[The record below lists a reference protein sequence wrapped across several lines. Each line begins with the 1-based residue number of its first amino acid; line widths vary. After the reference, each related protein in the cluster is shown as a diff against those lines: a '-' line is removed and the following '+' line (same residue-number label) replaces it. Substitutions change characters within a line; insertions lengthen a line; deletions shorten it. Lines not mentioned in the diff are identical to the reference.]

1 MIFNSSAFKNI
12 KRMREIIMILVK
24 YGFEDIIANST
35 LRNIVPERTRLSWMR
50 QNNPALDYTRY
61 ERIRMAAEELGPTFV
76 KLAQVVS
83 NRPDMLPD
91 ELITELEKLQDK
103 VPPFDS
109 KKAKQIIEKETGLT
123 IDQLFDEF
131 QDKPMASASIG
142 QVHKAKLKTGEWVV
156 VKVQRPGVKDVID
169 LDLSILKEAVRRT
182 ERYLKREGVNNADD
196 VVLAFERSMLKELD
210 YENEARNLDKFKKTY
225 ESYKNFYIPKVYK
238 EHSTSKVLI
247 MEYVSGCKISDI
259 KQLKA
264 WGLKPESVAENG
276 FNIYLTQIFEFG
288 YFHADPHP
296 GNVLVRQD
304 GVICLLDFGMIG
316 KLMPKDKYNF
326 AGVFVSFARQDAKQM
341 AYFMKKLS
349 IEDEIHDMRQFE
361 YDLSE
366 IIDDFASLDMREG
379 SLADMT
385 QRLQKLMFV
394 YQIKVPSG
402 VFLVFRAFA
411 ILEGIGKQ
419 LYPNMQTY
427 DYVKPFGFKLIKEQF
442 KPKNI
447 LDELSF
453 QFNQISSFVNTF
465 PQEVRSII
473 SKTTQGKLHFE
484 VELQGYGYLLK
495 KMDSVTNRMALTYI
509 IMALIIGSS
518 IIATA
523 NYPGI
528 ERTYFG
534 LPVLSFFGF
543 SGAGALSL
551 ILFYLIL
558 RIRKYK

>member
-1 MIFNSSAFKNI
+1 MLQGLGFKNLR
-12 KRMREIIMILVK
+12 RMREIIMILVK

-35 LRNIVPERTRLSWMR
+35 MRNFVPERTRLTWMR
-50 QNNPALDYTRY
+50 QNRPALDYSRF

-76 KLAQVVS
+76 KLAQVLS

-91 ELITELEKLQDK
+91 DLIKELEKLQDK
-103 VPPFDS
+103 VPPFS
-109 KKAKQIIEKETGLT
+109 SAMARQVIEKELGKP
-123 IDQLFDEF
+123 IEQLFEEF
-131 QDKPMASASIG
+131 SDKPMASASIG
-142 QVHKAKLKTGEWVV
+142 QVHKAKLKTGQWVV
-156 VKVQRPGVKDVID
+156 VKVQRPGVREVIN
-169 LDLSILKEAVRRT
+169 LDLAILKEAVRRS
-182 ERYLKREGVNNADD
+182 ERYLKREGINNADD
-196 VVLAFERSMLKELD
+196 VVATFERSMLKELD
-210 YENEARNLDKFKKTY
+210 YDNESRNLDRFRKTY
-225 ESYKNFYIPKVYK
+225 INYKNFYIPAVYK
-238 EHSTSKVLI
+238 DLTTSRVLV
-247 MEYVSGCKISDI
+247 MEFVTGCKINDI
-259 KQLKA
+259 RQLKA
-264 WGLKPESVAENG
+264 WGLSPEKVAENG

-316 KLMPKDKYNF
+316 QLMPKDKYNF
-326 AGVFVSFARQDAKQM
+326 AGVFVSMARQDAKQM
-341 AYFMKKLS
+341 AYYMKRLAL
-349 IEDEIHDMRQFE
+349 EDAIHDMRQFE
-361 YDLSE
+361 YDLND
-366 IIDDFASLDMREG
+366 IIEEFASLDMSEG

-385 QRLQKLMFV
+385 QRLQKLMFI

-419 LYPNMQTY
+419 LYPKMQTY
-427 DYVKPFGFKLIKEQF
+427 DYVKPFGLKLVKEQF

-447 LDELSF
+447 VDELSF
-453 QFNQISSFVNTF
+453 QFNQLTSFINTF
-465 PQEVRSII
+465 PSEVRSII

-509 IMALIIGSS
+509 IVALIIGSS

-523 NYPGI
+523 DFPGI
-528 ERTYFG
+528 ERTYMG

-543 SGAGALSL
+543 CIAGGFTA

>member
-1 MIFNSSAFKNI
+1 MFQGLGFKNLR
-12 KRMREIIMILVK
+12 RMREIIMILVK

-35 LRNIVPERTRLSWMR
+35 MRNFVPERTRLSWMR
-50 QNNPALDYTRY
+50 QNRPVLDYSRY
-61 ERIRMAAEELGPTFV
+61 ERVRMAAEELGPTFV
-76 KLAQVVS
+76 KLAQVLS

-91 ELITELEKLQDK
+91 ELIKELEKLQDN
-103 VPPFDS
+103 VPPFS
-109 KKAKQIIEKETGLT
+109 SQKARQVIEKELGKT
-123 IDQLFDEF
+123 IEQFFEEF
-131 QDKPMASASIG
+131 HDKPLASASIG
-142 QVHKAKLKTGEWVV
+142 QVHKAKLKSGEWVV
-156 VKVQRPGVKDVID
+156 IKVQRPGVQETIH
-169 LDLSILKEAVRRT
+169 LDLSILKEAVRRS
-182 ERYLKREGVNNADD
+182 ERYLKREGINNADD
-196 VVLAFERSMLKELD
+196 VVATFERSMNKELD
-210 YENEARNLDKFKKTY
+210 YENEARNLDRFRKTY
-225 ESYKNFYIPKVYK
+225 IQYKNFYIPKVYK
-238 EHSTSKVLI
+238 EFSTPRVMV
-247 MEYVSGCKISDI
+247 MEFVSGCKISDI
-259 KQLKA
+259 RQIKA
-264 WGLKPESVAENG
+264 WGLSPEKVAENG

-296 GNVLVRQD
+296 GNVLVQQN

-316 KLMPKDKYNF
+316 QLMPKDKFNF
-326 AGVFVSFARQDAKQM
+326 AGVFVSMARQDAKQM
-341 AYFMKKLS
+341 AYYMKKLA
-349 IEDEIHDMRQFE
+349 IEDAIHDMRLFE
-361 YDLSE
+361 YDLNE
-366 IIDDFASLDMREG
+366 IIEDYATLDMSEG

-402 VFLVFRAFA
+402 VFLIFRAFA

-419 LYPNMQTY
+419 LYPQMQTY

-442 KPKNI
+442 KPKNLI
-447 LDELSF
+447 DELSF
-453 QFNQISSFVNTF
+453 QFNQLTSFINTF
-465 PQEVRSII
+465 PTEVRSII
-473 SKTTQGKLHFE
+473 SKTTKGKLHFE

-509 IMALIIGSS
+509 IVALIIGSS

-523 NYPGI
+523 NFPGI

-543 SGAGALSL
+543 SAAGGLGI